1 MTTTLGIIGAG
12 HLARY
17 TVAGM
22 RNGGDRRRIL
32 VSPRNREM
40 AAALAAEQQCEI
52 MTSNQAVID
61 AADLVILAVRP
72 EALDGVL
79 DECRFSDGQTVLSC
93 IAGVPAARFP
103 ANIRL
108 VRAMPLSSAEFGAGA
123 IPIFPDNGD
132 VRELFTPLG
141 SVIAMEDEQQF
152 ELATIAACY
161 NGWLLDLFSTV
172 SDWLAQSGLDPA
184 QAREL
189 TLAATQGAAA
199 LGAGKSNSGLR
210 ELSDGIATP
219 NTLTRL
225 GLDHLKDAGAF
236 APWAEACELL
246 RRELKLDAA
255 G

>member
-1 MTTTLGIIGAG
+1 MTPILGIIGAG

-17 TVAGM
+17 TVAGL
-22 RNGGDRRRIL
+22 RSGGDRRRIL
-32 VSPRNREM
+32 ISPRNRGM
-40 AAALAAEQQCEI
+40 AAAMAADLQCEV
-52 MTSNQAVID
+52 MDSNQAVID
-61 AADLVILAVRP
+61 AADLVMLAVRP
-72 EALDGVL
+72 EALEAVL
-79 DECRFSDGQTVLSC
+79 DECRFPDGKAVISC

-103 ANIRL
+103 ANIAL
-108 VRAMPLSSAEFGAGA
+108 VRAMPLSCAEFGAGA
-123 IPIFPDNGD
+123 VPIFPDDSGIRD
-132 VRELFTPLG
+132 LLAPLG
-141 SVIAMEDEQQF
+141 SIIGMADEQQF

-161 NGWLLDLFSTV
+161 NGWLLDLFATV
-172 SDWLAQSGLDPA
+172 SDWLAQQGLTEE

-199 LGAGKSNSGLR
+199 LGAGRSHLGLR

-236 APWAEACELL
+236 EPWAQACELL
-246 RRELKLDAA
+246 QRKLTPD